1 MLRRVK
7 AVWEYLAHR
16 RPFEAE
22 LDEEIRSQFEM
33 MVDRLRARGMSEAE
47 ARRAARIEFEG
58 VEVVKENVRG
68 AMAGNGIDTF
78 FQDLRFGWR
87 AFRRNPAFTA
97 VTATT
102 LALGIGV
109 TAAIFSVFYGILLQ
123 PMPYE
128 KPERLVR
135 IWASFRDTAPA
146 RAPISG
152 PMFVEAVRRQ
162 SAFTGI
168 AAIWV
173 VAPRTFAGD
182 DPEQLKCA
190 HVTANFFDV
199 LGVRAAAGRTFS
211 RTDTGSPAVMLTSGI
226 FGRRFLGDRGIL
238 GKGLSTR
245 EGPAVLA
252 GVLPATFEL
261 RFAPDA
267 NIPPDVQMFDVFGN
281 GLERQSGRFLRLVA
295 RMKPGVS
302 MRDAQ
307 ADLDRI
313 SADIQRDLPQ
323 AANLGMQ
330 LKLAGLQEDA
340 YGDVSGALRALF
352 AGAAC
357 VLLIACVNVTSLLS
371 ARAADRRKEIALRLT
386 LGASRARVLRQLLAE
401 ALLLCT
407 IGGAG
412 GVAVGTAVYRAI
424 LAIRPERLARLS
436 ESGLNWPVLGFAAAT
451 ALVSAA
457 VFACVP
463 AAECFRLN
471 LFDTLRASG
480 RAWLS
485 RLQRRAGEALV
496 AIEVALG
503 FVLVTGAFLAA
514 RSLTNIERVRPGFK
528 AQGRL
533 TFQVPVGFSPAA
545 RQGLIVWE
553 SDLASIPGVT
563 AVGAISH
570 LPLDHDLPN
579 WYGSFRPAEM
589 TKEAAE
595 RLIADYRAITPG
607 YFSAMGVRLME
618 GRIFDWRDTQGAEP
632 VAIVDET
639 VAREGWKGKSPLGKS
654 MDLEGEPVTVV
665 GVVEHVR
672 NHSMTED
679 VRGVLYRPVMQSPR
693 SPLTFVAKTPLDPL
707 SLVPAIRAKL
717 KARDS
722 ARALGKIRPM
732 AGYVEQAV
740 APAGFTALLAGIFGL
755 LALILAATG
764 IYGVLNYQVSRR
776 LPEMGIRSALG
787 AHAWNLL
794 GMVLR
799 ESAVV
804 VAAGMALGLLGAML
818 AGRWM
823 SGVMFGVSPWDPM
836 SILAA
841 AVLVPLAAL
850 AGCWRPARR
859 AAMSNAMEMIREE

>member
-1 MLRRVK
+1 
-7 AVWEYLAHR
+7 
-16 RPFEAE
+16 
-22 LDEEIRSQFEM
+22 
-33 MVDRLRARGMSEAE
+33 MSEAK

-58 VEVVKENVRG
+58 VEAVKENVRG

-78 FQDLRFGWR
+78 LQDVRFGWR
-87 AFRRNPAFTA
+87 AFRRNPSFTA
-97 VTATT
+97 VTAGT

-109 TAAIFSVFYGILLQ
+109 TAAIFSVFYGILLH
-123 PMPYE
+123 PLPYE

-135 IWASFRDTAPA
+135 IWAAFRDTGPA

-152 PMFVEAVRRQ
+152 PMFVEAARRQ
-162 SAFTGI
+162 RAFTDV

-173 VAPRTFAGD
+173 VAPRTLAGD
-182 DPEQLKCA
+182 EPEQLKCA

-199 LGVRAAAGRTFS
+199 LGAKAAAGRTFL
-211 RTDTGSPAVMLTSGI
+211 RTDTGGPAVMLTSGI
-226 FGRRFLGDRGIL
+226 FERRFLGDRGIL

-252 GVLPATFEL
+252 GVLPAGFEL

-295 RMKPGVS
+295 RVKPGVS
-302 MRDAQ
+302 LRDAQ
-307 ADLDRI
+307 ADLDRV

-323 AANLGMQ
+323 AVNLGMQ
-330 LKLAGLQEDA
+330 LRLAGMQQDA

-357 VLLIACVNVTSLLS
+357 VLLIACVNVTSLFS

-386 LGASRARVLRQLLAE
+386 LGASRARILRQLLAE

-407 IGGAG
+407 IGGAAG
-412 GVAVGTAVYRAI
+412 GAVGAAVYRAI
-424 LAIRPERLARLS
+424 LAVRPERLARLS
-436 ESGLNWPVLGFAAAT
+436 EEGFNWPVLGFAAA
-451 ALVSAA
+451 AAMASAV

-463 AAECFRLN
+463 AMECFRLN
-471 LFDTLRASG
+471 LFETLRASG

-485 RLQRRAGEALV
+485 RLQRRGGQALV
-496 AIEVALG
+496 AVEVALG
-503 FVLVTGAFLAA
+503 VVLVTGAFLTA
-514 RSLTNIERVRPGFK
+514 RSLANIERVRPGFQAK
-528 AQGRL
+528 GRL
-533 TFQVPVGFSPAA
+533 TFQVPIGFSPAA
-545 RQGLIVWE
+545 RQALIDWE
-553 SDLASIPGVT
+553 ADLASIPGVT

-579 WYGSFRPAEM
+579 WYGSFRPTGM

-607 YFSAMGVRLME
+607 YFSAMGVRLIE
-618 GRIFDWRDTQGAEP
+618 GRIFDLRDAQSAGR

-639 VAREGWKGKSPLGKS
+639 VAREGWKDESPLGKP
-654 MDLEGEPVTVV
+654 MDLEGEAVTVV

-707 SLVPAIRAKL
+707 SLVPAVRAKL

-722 ARALGKIRPM
+722 ARALGKVRPM
-732 AGYVEQAV
+732 AGYVEQSV
-740 APAGFTALLAGIFGL
+740 APAGFTAALAGIFGL
-755 LALILAATG
+755 LALILAGTG

-787 AHAWNLL
+787 ARARDLL
-794 GMVLR
+794 AMVLR
-799 ESAVV
+799 ELAVV
-804 VAAGMALGLLGAML
+804 VGAGLALGLVSAIA

-823 SGVMFGVSPWDPM
+823 SGIMFGVSPRDPLSM
-836 SILAA
+836 LSAA
-841 AVLVPLAAL
+841 ALVPLAAL

-859 AAMSNAMEMIREE
+859 AATSNAIEMIREE

>member
-1 MLRRVK
+1 
-7 AVWEYLAHR
+7 
-16 RPFEAE
+16 
-22 LDEEIRSQFEM
+22 
-33 MVDRLRARGMSEAE
+33 
-47 ARRAARIEFEG
+47 
-58 VEVVKENVRG
+58 
-68 AMAGNGIDTF
+68 MAGNGIEAF

-87 AFRRNPAFTA
+87 ASRRNPVLTA
-97 VTATT
+97 VTAAT

-109 TAAIFSVFYGILLQ
+109 TAAIFSVFYGILLH
-123 PMPYE
+123 PLPYQE
-128 KPERLVR
+128 PGRLVR
-135 IWASFRDTAPA
+135 IWASFRDKAAA

-152 PMFVEAVRRQ
+152 PMFVEAARRQ
-162 SAFTGI
+162 NAFTGI

-173 VAPRTFAGD
+173 VAPRTLAGD
-182 DPEQLKCA
+182 EPEQLKCA

-211 RTDTGSPAVMLTSGI
+211 GTDTGGPAVMLTGGI
-226 FGRRFLGDRGIL
+226 FGRRFLGDRGML

-252 GVLPATFEL
+252 GVLPSAFEL

-267 NIPPDVQMFDVFGN
+267 HIPPDVQMFDVFGN

-295 RMKPGVS
+295 RMKPGLS
-302 MRDAQ
+302 LHDAQ

-330 LKLAGLQEDA
+330 LKLAALQEDA

-357 VLLIACVNVTSLLS
+357 VLLIACVNVTSLLA

-386 LGASRARVLRQLLAE
+386 LGASRARILRQLLAE

-407 IGGAG
+407 IGGAAS
-412 GVAVGTAVYRAI
+412 VAMGMAVYRAI

-436 ESGLNWPVLGFAAAT
+436 EDGLNWPVLGFASAT
-451 ALVSAA
+451 ALVSAG

-471 LFDTLRASG
+471 LFETLRASG

-485 RLQRRAGEALV
+485 RLQRRGGKALV
-496 AIEVALG
+496 AVEVALG
-503 FVLVTGAFLAA
+503 FVLVNAAFLAA
-514 RSLTNIERVRPGFK
+514 RSLANIERVRPGLE

-533 TFQVPVGFSPAA
+533 TFQLPVGYSPAA
-545 RQGLIVWE
+545 RQGLMVWE

-589 TKEAAE
+589 TKQAAE
-595 RLIADYRAITPG
+595 RLIADYRAITPS
-607 YFSAMGVRLME
+607 YFSAMGVRLIE
-618 GRIFDWRDTQGAEP
+618 GRVFDWRDMQGAAP

-639 VAREGWKGKSPLGKS
+639 VAREGWKGESKLGKS
-654 MDLEGEPVTVV
+654 MDVEGEPVTVV

-707 SLVPAIRAKL
+707 SLVPAVRARL

-722 ARALGKIRPM
+722 ARALGKVRPM
-732 AGYVEQAV
+732 AGYVSQSV
-740 APAGFTALLAGIFGL
+740 ASAGFTAVLAGIFGL
-755 LALILAATG
+755 LALILAGTG

-787 AHAWNLL
+787 ARARDLL

-799 ESAVV
+799 ESAIVV
-804 VAAGMALGLLGAML
+804 GAGLALGLVGSLL
-818 AGRWM
+818 AGRWI
-823 SGVMFGVSPWDPM
+823 SGVMFGVSPSDPV

-841 AVLVPLAAL
+841 AALVPLAAL

-859 AAMSNAMEMIREE
+859 AATSNAIEMIREE